1 MFFILRKIAVY
12 QRNIISILFILPLL
26 LPNVLVISHAP
37 DIDEYTLTD
46 GGGIGHS
53 HSHFESSHH
62 GKTEGHSHGHNS
74 SDHQHGSIILADGN
88 SLVLEPAFALN
99 FTYFNFYYPPHL
111 KLPEQPPRQY
121 V

>member
-12 QRNIISILFILPLL
+12 QRNIISLLFILPLL

-37 DIDEYTLTD
+37 NIEEYTLTD
-46 GGGIGHS
+46 GGDSGHPHS
-53 HSHFESSHH
+53 HSEASHH

-74 SDHQHGSIILADGN
+74 SDHQHGSIILVEGN
-88 SLVLEPAFALN
+88 SLLLESEFSLHL
-99 FTYFNFYYPPHL
+99 TYFNFYYPPHL
-111 KLPEQPPRQY
+111 KVPEQPPRQY